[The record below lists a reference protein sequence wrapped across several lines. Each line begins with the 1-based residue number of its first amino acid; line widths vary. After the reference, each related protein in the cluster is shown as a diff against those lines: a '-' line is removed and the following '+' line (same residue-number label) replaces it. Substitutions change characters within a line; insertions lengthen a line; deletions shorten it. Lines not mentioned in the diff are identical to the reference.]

1 MSIRLSK
8 EPYRSNNSI
17 YGKENLQ
24 TAKKLYAKMQKPEI
38 PIFLLLVEN
47 IVKSLNTL
55 TGALTNPKKFYLNQN
70 FNLFRTW
77 IISSGKVDV
86 LTQQIPLPWE
96 GDLIFRPPELK
107 HPTSLYY
114 MQGSTSF
121 YIPSLFLTPP
131 LFLQVKDVTIT

>member
-38 PIFLLLVEN
+38 PIFLLLVEI

-55 TGALTNPKKFYLNQN
+55 TGALTYPKKWLKM
-70 FNLFRTW
+70 NLAPF
-77 IISSGKVDV
+77 
-86 LTQQIPLPWE
+86 LHE
-96 GDLIFRPPELK
+96 F
-107 HPTSLYY
+107 HP
-114 MQGSTSF
+114 F
-121 YIPSLFLTPP
+121 FLTPFLNESDPFFRWNSP
-131 LFLQVKDVTIT
+131 LFENEFHPFFAWISPLCSATFLNEYHPLYEILFFDARCIQ